1 MIIGYLMGGLGNQ
14 LFQIFATISIALDL
28 DTQFG
33 FPDKEQLCSKRHSYW
48 NSFLSRLKPFLKT
61 EQSIVNLIDGKIV
74 KETQFEYV
82 DYRFERFINENIL
95 FYGYFQS
102 YKYFEHNYQT
112 ICDLIDINYAKNELI
127 RKISSVNVLK
137 NVDELNQEVDE
148 FRIYDK
154 VISMHFRVGDYKN
167 IQDCHPL
174 MPIKYYSNCLKYLS
188 ENGVDLKE
196 YKILYFC
203 ESNLNDLRHVSSI
216 INNLKLEYND
226 LEFVR
231 QSGLEDYEEMLLM
244 SLCKHNI
251 IANSTFSWWG
261 AYFNDRQDKIV
272 MYPNVWFGPSFQ
284 DKNTMDLN
292 PPSWIKISID

>member
-1 MIIGYLMGGLGNQ
+1 MGGLGNQ

-188 ENGVDLKE
+188 ENGINLKE

>member
-188 ENGVDLKE
+188 ENGINLKE